1 MKQLE
6 FDDFSLTYSTEG
18 EGSDI
23 LLLHGF
29 PSNIFFWNSLKA
41 KLINNYR
48 VTTVEQRGYPLS
60 SLKYPKKEMFTID
73 NLCRDIEKL
82 IDTEGLNRNLII
94 VGHDWGSIVA
104 WAVASRAEV
113 KITKLVSICG
123 GTEFPQSR
131 VYDNLN
137 FKNGVH
143 YISTFQNAA
152 MSSSLIENNLD
163 MFFRSAY
170 RVTPSNV
177 EEIDLSLKTLFMN
190 TKESS
195 LTHDININS
204 LSEHFR
210 EGLIQQ
216 IYWYANIDINQQI
229 SSKWRR
235 RLNIPVDFLFGAN
248 DVAVQLNPKMRDRL
262 SHSGELINIMKVS
275 NADHWL
281 PLTHEESVIER
292 IKVL

>member
-60 SLKYPKKEMFTID
+60 SLQYPKKEMFTID

-177 EEIDLSLKTLFMN
+177 EEIDLSIKTLFMN

-195 LTHDININS
+195 FTHDINIDS
-204 LSEHFR
+204 LTEHFR

-262 SHSGELINIMKVS
+262 SHSGELINIMEVS

>member
-6 FDDFSLTYSTEG
+6 LADFSLTYSTEG

-123 GTEFPQSR
+123 GTEFPQSS

-143 YISTFQNAA
+143 YISTFQNAE

-177 EEIDLSLKTLFMN
+177 EEIDLSLKTLF
-190 TKESS
+190 
-195 LTHDININS
+195 
-204 LSEHFR
+204 
-210 EGLIQQ
+210 
-216 IYWYANIDINQQI
+216 
-229 SSKWRR
+229 
-235 RLNIPVDFLFGAN
+235 
-248 DVAVQLNPKMRDRL
+248 DVTA
-262 SHSGELINIMKVS
+262 
-275 NADHWL
+275 
-281 PLTHEESVIER
+281 
-292 IKVL
+292 

>member
-6 FDDFSLTYSTEG
+6 FDDFSLTYSIEG

-195 LTHDININS
+195 FTHDINVDS
-204 LSEHFR
+204 LTEHFR

-262 SHSGELINIMKVS
+262 SHSGELINIMEVS

>member
-60 SLKYPKKEMFTID
+60 SLQYPKKEMFTID
-73 NLCRDIEKL
+73 NLSRDIEKL

-152 MSSSLIENNLD
+152 MSSYLIENNLD

-195 LTHDININS
+195 FTHDINIDS
-204 LSEHFR
+204 LTDHFR

-248 DVAVQLNPKMRDRL
+248 D
-262 SHSGELINIMKVS
+262 
-275 NADHWL
+275 
-281 PLTHEESVIER
+281 
-292 IKVL
+292 

>member
-60 SLKYPKKEMFTID
+60 SLQYPKKEMFTID

-195 LTHDININS
+195 FTHDINIDS
-204 LSEHFR
+204 LTEHFR

-262 SHSGELINIMKVS
+262 SHSGELINIMEVS

>member
-60 SLKYPKKEMFTID
+60 SLQYPKKEMFTID

-190 TKESS
+190 TKESTF
-195 LTHDININS
+195 THDINIDS
-204 LSEHFR
+204 LTEHFR

-262 SHSGELINIMKVS
+262 SHSGELINIMEVS

>member
-60 SLKYPKKEMFTID
+60 SLQYPKKEMFTID

-82 IDTEGLNRNLII
+82 IDAEGLNRNLII

-195 LTHDININS
+195 FTHDINIDS
-204 LSEHFR
+204 LTEHFR

-248 DVAVQLNPKMRDRL
+248 DVAVQLNQKMRDRL
-262 SHSGELINIMKVS
+262 SHSGELINIMEVS

>member
-29 PSNIFFWNSLKA
+29 PSNIFFWNSLKS

-195 LTHDININS
+195 FTHDINIDS
-204 LSEHFR
+204 LTEHFR

-262 SHSGELINIMKVS
+262 SHSGELINIIEVS

>member
-73 NLCRDIEKL
+73 NLSRDIEKL

-195 LTHDININS
+195 FTHDINIDS
-204 LSEHFR
+204 LTEHFR

-262 SHSGELINIMKVS
+262 SHSGELINIMEVS

>member
-195 LTHDININS
+195 FTHDINIDS
-204 LSEHFR
+204 LTEHFR

>member
-143 YISTFQNAA
+143 YISTFQNAEL
-152 MSSSLIENNLD
+152 SSSLIENNLD

-177 EEIDLSLKTLFMN
+177 EELDLSLKTLFMN
-190 TKESS
+190 TKQSS
-195 LTHDININS
+195 FTHDINIDS
-204 LSEHFR
+204 LTEHFR

-235 RLNIPVDFLFGAN
+235 RLKIPVDFLFGAN

-262 SHSGELINIMKVS
+262 SHSGELINIMEVS

>member
-60 SLKYPKKEMFTID
+60 SLQYPKKEMFTID

-195 LTHDININS
+195 FTHDINIDS
-204 LSEHFR
+204 LTDHFR

-262 SHSGELINIMKVS
+262 SHSGELINIMEVS

>member
-60 SLKYPKKEMFTID
+60 RLKYPKKEMFTID

-82 IDTEGLNRNLII
+82 IDIEGLNRNLII

-143 YISTFQNAA
+143 YISTFQNAEL
-152 MSSSLIENNLD
+152 SSSLIENNLD

-195 LTHDININS
+195 FTHDINIDS
-204 LSEHFR
+204 LTEHFR

-262 SHSGELINIMKVS
+262 SHSGELINIMEVS

>member
-6 FDDFSLTYSTEG
+6 LADFSLTYSIEG

-60 SLKYPKKEMFTID
+60 SLQYPKKEMFTID

-195 LTHDININS
+195 FTHDINIDS
-204 LSEHFR
+204 LTEHFR

-262 SHSGELINIMKVS
+262 SHSGELINIMEVS

>member
-6 FDDFSLTYSTEG
+6 LNDLSLTYNTEG

-41 KLINNYR
+41 KLITNYR

-82 IDTEGLNRNLII
+82 IDVEGLNQNLII

-104 WAVASRAEV
+104 WAIASRAEV
-113 KITKLVSICG
+113 NITKLISICG
-123 GTEFPQSR
+123 GTEFPLSR

-143 YISTFQNAA
+143 YISTFQNAE
-152 MSSSLIENNLD
+152 MSSSLIENNLN

-170 RVTPSNV
+170 RVTPPNFKEV
-177 EEIDLSLKTLFMN
+177 DLSLKTLFMN

-195 LTHDININS
+195 ITHNINTDS
-204 LSEHFR
+204 LTEHFR
-210 EGLIQQ
+210 DGLLQQ

-229 SSKWRR
+229 SNKWRR
-235 RLNIPVDFLFGAN
+235 RLNIPVDFLFGKN
-248 DVAVQLNPKMRDRL
+248 DVAVQLNPKMKDRL
-262 SHSGELINIMKVS
+262 YQSGKLINIMEVS

-292 IKVL
+292 IKNL

>member
-82 IDTEGLNRNLII
+82 IDIEGLNRNLII

-195 LTHDININS
+195 FTHDINIDS
-204 LSEHFR
+204 LTEHFR

-235 RLNIPVDFLFGAN
+235 RLNMPVDFLFGAN

-262 SHSGELINIMKVS
+262 SHSGELINIMEVS

-281 PLTHEESVIER
+281 PLSHEESVIER